1 MEGCGRIGRAGGR
14 VRRDQTG
21 ARGRNGRT
29 LAGGVEEGEGSAGL
43 GAAEE
48 SFYVVGAEGEGAC
61 AVALCV
67 LVSVGA
73 GVSERGSGGGGGEE
87 GRGLVELEVGGCAVE
102 GEGGVGGV
110 SEDGC
115 GVVAD
120 GGGVVGGGEGGVAL
134 GAEGRG

>member
-1 MEGCGRIGRAGGR
+1 MEVCGRIGRAGGR

-21 ARGRNGRT
+21 ARGRSGRT

-73 GVSERGSGGGGGEE
+73 RVSERSSGGGEE

-110 SEDGC
+110 SEDGG

-134 GAEGRG
+134 GAQGRG